1 MALSDEIKLE
11 NRRIR
16 AFRIL
21 TDLTLQ
27 RLCVERMTGV
37 EAREA
42 VDELRRVADS
52 MFPGKEHVFDLVI
65 APRLD
70 RVIAERFGRS
80 FVISN

>member
-1 MALSDEIKLE
+1 MALQDDIKLE

-16 AFRIL
+16 ALRIL

-27 RLCVERMTGV
+27 RLCVERMNGM

-42 VDELRRVADS
+42 VNELRRAAVK

-70 RVIAERFGRS
+70 RVIEERFGRS
-80 FVISN
+80 YVISN

>member
-1 MALSDEIKLE
+1 MLE

-16 AFRIL
+16 ALRIM

-42 VDELRRVADS
+42 VNELREAAANL
-52 MFPGKEHVFDLVI
+52 FPGKEHVFDLVI

-70 RVIAERFGRS
+70 RVIAERFGSS
-80 FVISN
+80 FEISN

>member
-1 MALSDEIKLE
+1 MALSDDIKQE
-11 NRRIR
+11 NKRIR

-42 VDELRRVADS
+42 VDELRRAAAS

-70 RVIAERFGRS
+70 RVIAESFGRS
-80 FVISN
+80 YVISN